1 MVLDRW
7 YFNRFNIIGLI
18 LILIGVI
25 IYEVESLHSIT
36 TWLFYPLLLG
46 SSEGKLIL
54 FLFFMGSLLILNSVI
69 SSGRINSKFAGMDIS
84 SSRRYLKYTIILVFI
99 TFLVGIFIEIWLRL
113 NFGVSLFTVF
123 VSLDPDVSSTSIMH
137 SHVFKSALGS
147 VLSTLGAVMP
157 SNIHTGDSI
166 FRYISPLAYLIIFT
180 LPLTYITSL
189 ISMDN
194 RMGHYR
200 VIIAFT
206 ASLTMIGMIDGGLF
220 SNPAIIGFAG
230 LIGMYYIEKP
240 FSPRNLI
247 KPSLIVLLIILAG
260 LAVEI
265 GGSNSA
271 NHQITLI
278 NQTEPVNWNGYN
290 VLNNGNNTYTLY
302 YNQNDKKNLVNL
314 FGIVKGKADAFFI
327 TWNFYSYY

>member
-1 MVLDRW
+1 MGLDKW
-7 YFNRFNIIGLI
+7 YINRFTVIGTILIIIGI
-18 LILIGVI
+18 LI
-25 IYEVESLHSIT
+25 YELEALHSIAT
-36 TWLFYPLLLG
+36 SLFYPLLLG

-54 FLFFMGSLLILNSVI
+54 FLFSMGSLLILNSVI
-69 SSGRINSKFAGMDIS
+69 TSGRITKKFTGWNISASK
-84 SSRRYLKYTIILVFI
+84 RYLKYTIILVLI
-99 TFLVGIFIEIWLRL
+99 TYLAGILIEIWLRL

-123 VSLDPDVSSTSIMH
+123 VSLNPDVSSTSIVH
-137 SHVFKSALGS
+137 SHIFKSALGS
-147 VLSTLGAVMP
+147 ILSTLGAVFP
-157 SNIHTGDSI
+157 SNIHTGDSL
-166 FRYISPLAYLIIFT
+166 FRYISPLAYLIVIT
-180 LPLTYITSL
+180 LPLTYISSL

-200 VIIAFT
+200 VIIAFA
-206 ASLTMIGMIDGGLF
+206 ASLAMMGMIDGGLF

-230 LIGMYYIEKP
+230 ILGMYFIEEP

-247 KPSLIVLLIILAG
+247 KPAIIVFLIIMAG
-260 LAVEI
+260 LAIEI
-265 GGSNSA
+265 GGSNTV

-290 VLNNGNNTYTLY
+290 VQDNENNSITLY

-314 FGIVKGKADAFFI
+314 FGIVKNKADAFFI